1 MRKYEHILDVG
12 DFNIDISVQKIEYD
26 NYLFDLCDT
35 LSQSD
40 SALGVAYTK
49 SLEGSTVDIMCKNSP
64 TRFYY
69 TCLIEAGT
77 NDFRKVLVS
86 LFRPSLRWLPVT
98 TIECWNCNNF
108 HIKKVLHDLDQEIIK
123 DAI

>member
-26 NYLFDLCDT
+26 NYLFDLCGT
-35 LSQSD
+35 LSQPD
-40 SALGVAYTK
+40 SALGVACTK
-49 SLEGSTVDIMCKNSP
+49 SLEGSSVDIMCKKSP

-77 NDFRKVLVS
+77 NDCRKVLVS
-86 LFRPSLRWLPVT
+86 LFRPSL
-98 TIECWNCNNF
+98 
-108 HIKKVLHDLDQEIIK
+108 K
-123 DAI
+123 